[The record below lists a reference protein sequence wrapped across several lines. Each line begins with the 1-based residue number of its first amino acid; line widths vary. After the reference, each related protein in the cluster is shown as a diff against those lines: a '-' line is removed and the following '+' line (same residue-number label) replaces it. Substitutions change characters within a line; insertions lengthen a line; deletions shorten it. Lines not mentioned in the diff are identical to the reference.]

1 MHRWCSR
8 KLGIGILP
16 TARRTRHWKGWRA
29 ALFRQTVER
38 VGVHHGGRHSKM
50 QVKLTDFGIGQ
61 VVSEEALAGLTK
73 LGFTQTMM
81 SPGSSAQTGTQM

>member
-1 MHRWCSR
+1 
-8 KLGIGILP
+8 
-16 TARRTRHWKGWRA
+16 
-29 ALFRQTVER
+29 
-38 VGVHHGGRHSKM
+38 M